1 MSSPFWIP
9 TDTTGRLAILARP
22 RGGDWLRSDAAEWKQ
37 TGLNTVVSLLGED
50 EEAELELS
58 DEASECARAGLQFL
72 AAPVMDRG
80 IPDDPV
86 AFGELAAELAAK
98 VANGESVG
106 IHCRIGI
113 GRSPLLAIAVLI
125 TLGVPTQEAIRRASA
140 ARGRPVPETTDQ
152 LEWISRFEAPA
163 PAAVGSP

>member
-1 MSSPFWIP
+1 MPSPFWIP
-9 TDTTGRLAILARP
+9 TDTPGRLAILARP
-22 RGGDWLRSDAAEWKQ
+22 RGGDWLRSDAVEWKG
-37 TGLNTVVSLLGED
+37 TGVHTVVSLLGED

-58 DEASECARAGLQFL
+58 DESAECVRAGLQFI

-80 IPDDPV
+80 LPDDAV
-86 AFGELAAELAAK
+86 AFGELAAELASK
-98 VANGESVG
+98 VAAGESVG

-125 TLGVPTQEAIRRASA
+125 TLGVPASEAIRRAST
-140 ARGRPVPETTDQ
+140 ARGRPVPETSDQ

-163 PAAVGSP
+163 PAAVGTP

>member
-1 MSSPFWIP
+1 MASPYWIP

-22 RGGDWLRSDAAEWKQ
+22 RGGDWLRNDVIDWKRA
-37 TGLNTVVSLLGED
+37 GLHSVVSLLGAD
-50 EEAELELS
+50 EEAELELEQ
-58 DEASECARAGLQFL
+58 EASECDRAGLQFL

-80 IPDDPV
+80 IPDDTV

-98 VANGESVG
+98 VVAGESIG

-125 TLGVPTQEAIRRASA
+125 TLGVSIPEAIRRASE
-140 ARGRPVPETTDQ
+140 ARGRPVPETPEQ
-152 LEWISRFEAPA
+152 LEWISRFNVPA
-163 PAAVGSP
+163 FAALGSV